1 MWFPVSRF
9 DLADALQG
17 VGLLQCGGLEN
28 HACKHL
34 SGFCQMAP
42 PNCHCEAAKMELHC
56 RSCKECGDRL
66 YFCRNIAAIMDLE
79 AAAPPESW
87 IEEAAAQFEMIR
99 RELSNTTK

>member
-1 MWFPVSRF
+1 METCNKYDEWIWLSY
-9 DLADALQG
+9 ALG
-17 VGLLQCGGLEN
+17 RTLGHTVN
-28 HACKHL
+28 
-34 SGFCQMAP
+34 
-42 PNCHCEAAKMELHC
+42 AKMELHC